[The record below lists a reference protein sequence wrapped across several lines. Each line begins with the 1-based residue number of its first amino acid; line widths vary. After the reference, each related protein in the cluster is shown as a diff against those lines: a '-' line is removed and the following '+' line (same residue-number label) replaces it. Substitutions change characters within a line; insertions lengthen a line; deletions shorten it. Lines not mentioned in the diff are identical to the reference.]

1 MENNDLEQPRIVSSH
16 DIHIDTDYADWIA
29 EVKHRY
35 RSAQV
40 KAAVRVNA
48 EKLLFNWQLGRDLV
62 QKKAEERWGAG
73 VVEQVSLDLQSEFPD
88 IDGFSTSNLWFM
100 KRWYLFYTNETDAE
114 ILQQAIGEL
123 QHTINQLSKKLYQVG
138 KEIEDKK
145 LYQVGKEIQDIDNQ
159 NTIKLYQTGAELED
173 EKLHQLGGEF
183 PLLFALVP
191 WRHHVEIITKCKSI
205 EEAVFYLGQTI
216 EKGLSRSALINCIK
230 ANLFEHQGKII
241 NNFSEHLPALQSKL
255 VQEVL
260 KENYD
265 FGFATVSHEIY
276 DEAELEEALSK
287 NITALLLEMGT
298 GFAFIGKQKE
308 IIVGGRTRKIDL
320 LFYHIRLRCYIACE
334 LKAKPFE
341 PEYAGKLNYYV
352 NAVDELLKADDDN
365 PTIGLL
371 ICSDMNSTDVQWSF
385 RGISTPMGVATY
397 NNIRIKDA
405 LPSQEQLKER
415 MELLQRELRETKRL
429 MNHQQNE

>member
-1 MENNDLEQPRIVSSH
+1 MDMENKDTEQPRMVSSH
-16 DIHIDTDYADWIA
+16 DIHIDTDYANWIA

-73 VVEQVSLDLQSEFPD
+73 VVEQISLDLKKEFPKD
-88 IDGFSTSNLWFM
+88 DGFSTSNLWYM
-100 KRWYLFYTNETDAE
+100 KKWYLFYTNETDLKILQRAVGE
-114 ILQQAIGEL
+114 LELAINQYPKKLQQAIGEISDEQIL
-123 QHTINQLSKKLYQVG
+123 QRFVS
-138 KEIEDKK
+138 
-145 LYQVGKEIQDIDNQ
+145 
-159 NTIKLYQTGAELED
+159 
-173 EKLHQLGGEF
+173 EF
-183 PLLFALVP
+183 PQVFGLIP
-191 WRHHVEIITKCKSI
+191 WGQHIEIITLCNTI
-205 EEAVFYLGQTI
+205 EEALFYIRETI
-216 EKGLSRSALINCIK
+216 EKGLSRPALRNVIK

-287 NITALLLEMGT
+287 NITAMLLEMGT

-334 LKAKPFE
+334 LKAKSFE
-341 PEYAGKLNYYV
+341 PEYAGKLNFYV
-352 NAVDELLKADDDN
+352 NAVDELLKEEDDN

-371 ICSDMNSTDVQWSF
+371 ICSDMNKTDVQWSF

-415 MELLQRELRETKRL
+415 MELLQKELRETKRL
-429 MNHQQNE
+429 MNRQD